1 MLTVCCLKN
10 NSNYYKLILI
20 WVLFMLLFNRLKM
33 SMEILWD
40 PIKKLVNHT
49 SIGAHKWLHPKILV
63 SHGLC
68 VSRVTLHSPWYL
80 FFIYLFM
87 LHCLILN
94 HHYYYY
100 YYADKYMQWV
110 LLR

>member
-1 MLTVCCLKN
+1 
-10 NSNYYKLILI
+10 
-20 WVLFMLLFNRLKM
+20 M
-33 SMEILWD
+33 SMEISWD
-40 PIKKLVNHT
+40 PIKRLVNHT

-68 VSRVTLHSPWYL
+68 VSRVTLHNPWYL
-80 FFIYLFM
+80 FLFIYLFM

-94 HHYYYY
+94 YYYY
-100 YYADKYMQWV
+100 YYYDGDGNDDADKYMQWV